1 MEKKQK
7 HSTAGT
13 QGKEKKKKKN
23 QVKDEIFRKDD
34 SASSSQQTGL
44 AMPDKSTVPAGQISD
59 KANI

>member
-13 QGKEKKKKKN
+13 QGKEKKKKN